1 MVIISKAQKTFN
13 GANVI
18 FMALLGLT
26 MVMPIIHVIAQSL
39 SSNAAINTGRV
50 AFWPVEF
57 TLDNYLLILKDMSI
71 WIAFRNSVIIT
82 VFGTLINL
90 TATASLAYPLSR
102 PEYLGRTKV
111 LILVLVTLIFS
122 APLIPNYLLIKQLGL
137 LDTLWALMLP
147 SAISAFNLFVMR
159 SFFMNLPNELID
171 SGKMDGCGDFRTIWY
186 IVLPLSKPAMA
197 TMGIIY
203 AVSNWNT
210 YSAAVYYINNRAL
223 IPLQVRLRE
232 IVFTDMLGSSDPTA
246 EMMLT
251 VSPEGIK
258 MAVIVVAT
266 LPIMLVYPFLQKH
279 FIQGMLVGSIKS

>member
-1 MVIISKAQKTFN
+1 MIISKAQKTFN

-39 SSNAAINTGRV
+39 SDNAAINTGRV

-137 LDTLWALMLP
+137 LDTLWALIAP

-171 SGKMDGCGDFRTIWY
+171 SGKMDGQVAISALSGTSCRRCPS
-186 IVLPLSKPAMA
+186 PL
-197 TMGIIY
+197 
-203 AVSNWNT
+203 W
-210 YSAAVYYINNRAL
+210 R
-223 IPLQVRLRE
+223 QW
-232 IVFTDMLGSSDPTA
+232 GSSMPF
-246 EMMLT
+246 LT
-251 VSPEGIK
+251 GIRIQRPFIISI
-258 MAVIVVAT
+258 IVRSFLCRFGFARLC
-266 LPIMLVYPFLQKH
+266 LPICWAARSYR
-279 FIQGMLVGSIKS
+279 